1 MFDCKLD
8 FMYLLLHYC
17 YPSAITGYVPAPVEG
32 LCYLHHGATY
42 CINIKFSSMLSET
55 TTTFFAP
62 QLLINNGVTDISFYK
77 NAFGA
82 IEHFCLRNDDN
93 SVHVAEFNIN
103 GAVFHLHEVT
113 KPYFF
118 TPGKHN
124 GTTTIIG
131 LFVPNVDEV
140 MYKAIKA
147 GAKEISAAKDYEYA
161 YRQAEIEDPFG
172 HRWLIEKKL
181 A

>member
-1 MFDCKLD
+1 
-8 FMYLLLHYC
+8 
-17 YPSAITGYVPAPVEG
+17 
-32 LCYLHHGATY
+32 
-42 CINIKFSSMLSET
+42 MLNET
-55 TTTFFAP
+55 KTTFFAP
-62 QLLINNGVTDISFYK
+62 QLLINNGVTDISFYEK
-77 NAFGA
+77 AFGA

-93 SVHVAEFNIN
+93 SVHVAELNIN
-103 GAVFHLHEVT
+103 GAVFHLHEVM

-118 TPGKHN
+118 TPQKHN

-131 LFVPNVDEV
+131 LFVPNVGEV
-140 MYKAIKA
+140 MHNAIKA

-161 YRQAEIEDPFG
+161 YRQGEIEDPFG